1 MVCNLLSCASAGTYK
16 SSALA
21 LRVVQKLLL
30 LNSSSLTPPFAPKRL
45 PHRPPTPAPFPTNPP
60 LPLFEPSVVPS
71 KPTQKQLPGA
81 SAPLLF
87 SMPPKFPLVC
97 PISTIKRIY
106 PAPSTY
112 KAILAANPDCILGIV
127 SKSGAMEKTVTLTRL
142 GLGFHTTTK
151 KVRPPPFSCVSLL
164 GLLWRRQ

>member
-1 MVCNLLSCASAGTYK
+1 MVCNLLSCASAGVQK

-30 LNSSSLTPPFAPKRL
+30 FNPPSLTSPFAPKRL
-45 PHRPPTPAPFPTNPP
+45 PQRPLTPAPLPIKPP
-60 LPLFEPSVVPS
+60 LSLFEPSVAPS
-71 KPTQKQLPGA
+71 KPTRKQLPGA
-81 SAPLLF
+81 SAPLLS

-106 PAPSTY
+106 PVPSTY

-151 KVRPPPFSCVSLL
+151 KVRPPPFYYVSLL
-164 GLLWRRQ
+164 GRPLRRE